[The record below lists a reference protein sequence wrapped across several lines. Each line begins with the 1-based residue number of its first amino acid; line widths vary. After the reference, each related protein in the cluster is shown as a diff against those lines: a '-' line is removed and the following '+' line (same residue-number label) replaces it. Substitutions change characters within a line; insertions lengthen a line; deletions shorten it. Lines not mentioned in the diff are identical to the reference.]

1 MMTDSDAL
9 VLETRLGRA
18 LTERGWSLA
27 LAESCTGGLL
37 GHRLTQVPGSSTY
50 LLGGVISYSNQAKH
64 ELLGVK
70 LETLASYGAVSQ
82 ETAIEMARGACQ
94 ALHSDVGVSI
104 TCIAGPDGATA
115 EKPVGLTW
123 IAVVTP
129 EAENTRSF
137 VYKGMRS
144 ENKHSAS
151 QSALELCLAGVEAP
165 DG

>member
-18 LTERGWSLA
+18 LTARGWTLA
-27 LAESCTGGLL
+27 VAKSCTGGLL

-50 LLGGVISYSNQAKH
+50 LLGGVISYSNQSKH
-64 ELLGVK
+64 ELLGVN

-94 ALHSDVGVSI
+94 ALHANVGVSI

-115 EKPVGLTW
+115 GKPVGLTW

-129 EAENTRSF
+129 EAENIRSF
-137 VYKGMRS
+137 VYKGTRS

-151 QSALELCLAGVEAP
+151 QSALELCLAGIETV